1 MFSAQTARQQKGPRM
16 ANFRIPWGDVKNVR
30 NMITQNSKGEKA
42 PSEEAEEFIIHEN
55 CLASASAEEG
65 EGGRDKRR
73 LEASFVYF
81 VCRDPPASSS
91 REKRKS
97 TARKERE
104 RHIYNSCVPRQRTM
118 EFSFGLYCT
127 FIGNHLRE
135 VSLDTQ
141 ILRARRGTN
150 ACEDIRTR
158 DAFFKQKLYSSNKK
172 AVSGII
178 KTHAHIS
185 PSRPVCSMGHPRRSS
200 SVPRNYF
207 SAPCDSTMKYV
218 YI

>member
-104 RHIYNSCVPRQRTM
+104 RHIYNSCVPRQRT
-118 EFSFGLYCT
+118 
-127 FIGNHLRE
+127 IGVL
-135 VSLDTQ
+135 L
-141 ILRARRGTN
+141 
-150 ACEDIRTR
+150 
-158 DAFFKQKLYSSNKK
+158 
-172 AVSGII
+172 
-178 KTHAHIS
+178 
-185 PSRPVCSMGHPRRSS
+185 RPVLHFHRESPERGFARHTNIARS
-200 SVPRNYF
+200 PRNECLRGYSNPRCLF
-207 SAPCDSTMKYV
+207 
-218 YI
+218 